1 MRPGDDVTVQPSA
14 LVAHA
19 THVDAVGGAVDTAG
33 QAGAATRPGA
43 EAYGRLCTIV
53 PMLLAQLQSHLVG
66 GIAAAG
72 DSLHDTAARL
82 RTAADGYG
90 ASDRRSASTVTRAG
104 GPR

>member
-1 MRPGDDVTVQPSA
+1 MRPGDDVTVRPSA

-19 THVDAVGGAVDTAG
+19 THVDAVGSAVDSAG

-53 PMLLAQLQSHLVG
+53 PMLLGQLQSHVVG

-72 DSLHDTAARL
+72 DSLRDTAGRL

-90 ASDRRSASTVTRAG
+90 GSDQRSASTVSRAG
-104 GPR
+104 GSW